1 MSKVFADDLKEKE
14 EQLKKFK
21 KDLEQKDTNQTDK
34 DKEKD
39 KENSDTAGASGFS
52 EDAEKKFQEKK
63 KGRIE
68 KLHNIIKKGLNPP
81 QEALKE
87 NNKSKWADLKVRV
100 RWSLIMVSLFF
111 LILFMGHFY
120 SALMVLLIVVAIFYE
135 LIDIP
140 RFKGRNLEIKNYY
153 PISWYILSLGTYYFY
168 ITTVKSRI
176 SFLTEYQIFYY
187 LLKYHKFICFM
198 LYCFGFIYFLQSLTK
213 GYYRYQFRQFAYIH
227 IIFIIFGYFSS
238 MIISNIYNGMIWFL
252 LPVSCVVVNDITAYM
267 WGRMLGKHSLSSLS
281 PKKTWEGF
289 IGAFFSTLIWCFFF
303 VKFLSNFE
311 WLLCPVEKLTVMPFS
326 LNNLHC
332 DVNELL
338 KTYEFSFSLLG
349 KTFTFGLTNLQC
361 HALVIG
367 LFASSIA
374 PMGGLFASGFKRSI
388 KIKDFA
394 DTIPGHG
401 GVTDRMDCEM
411 LNGAFVYIYLRQFV
425 FYDEAK
431 IMNGIIKKILKLNHE
446 DQLAIFERL
455 KAILGK

>member
-1 MSKVFADDLKEKE
+1 MSKKVYADDIKEKE
-14 EQLKKFK
+14 EEQKISK
-21 KDLEQKDTNQTDK
+21 KDAKPEENKQYT
-34 DKEKD
+34 KEG
-39 KENSDTAGASGFS
+39 SDTAGASGFS
-52 EDAEKKFQEKK
+52 DEAEKKFQEKQ
-63 KGRIE
+63 KGKIGQ
-68 KLHNIIKKGLNPP
+68 LHYYMKKGLNPP
-81 QEALKE
+81 QEAQTNTKG
-87 NNKSKWADLKVRV
+87 KWTDLKVRV

-120 SALMVLLIVVAIFYE
+120 SSIMVGLIVVSIFYE

-140 RFKGRNLEIKNYY
+140 RFKERNAEIKNYY
-153 PISWYILSLGTYYFY
+153 YISWYILCLGMYYFY

-198 LYCFGFIYFLQSLTK
+198 LYCFGFILFLKSLSK

-227 IIFIIFGYFSS
+227 IIFLIFGYFSS

-267 WGRMLGKHSLSSLS
+267 WGRMLGKHSLSPLS

-289 IGAFFSTLIWCFFF
+289 IGAFFSTIIWCFFF
-303 VKFLSNFE
+303 TKFLSNFE
-311 WLLCPVEKLTVMPFS
+311 WLLCPVEKLTVMPFKVTS
-326 LNNLHC
+326 LHC
-332 DVNELL
+332 DINELL
-338 KTYEFSFSLLG
+338 KTYEFSFNLLG
-349 KTFTFGLTNLQC
+349 KTITLSLTNLQF
-361 HALVIG
+361 HSLFIG

-374 PMGGLFASGFKRSI
+374 PMGGLFASGFKRGI

-411 LNGAFVYIYLRQFV
+411 LNGAFVYIYLSQFV

-431 IMNGIIKKILKLNHE
+431 IMNGIIKKILKLNHD
-446 DQLAIFERL
+446 DQIAIFERL
-455 KAILGK
+455 RMILGK